1 MNKLL
6 KSTSQGFSLIE
17 VLFAVA
23 ILAFILT
30 AMLAMMLRT
39 VNTFAEAKFRA
50 AAIAKASSCL
60 DEFRKARNAG
70 WVRFCN
76 PDHDPE
82 NTLIPVAQAKCN
94 ELNTT
99 SAKTD
104 DNTDEGSYTLHV
116 DPGSCSS
123 DKRHVSVEVC
133 WSRFSGQDP
142 ACGERNSALV
152 EQTFYRY
159 QDEQSV
165 G

>member
-1 MNKLL
+1 MNKSL

-70 WVRFCN
+70 WVRFCTDGSLVATAQTNCQNIANN
-76 PDHDPE
+76 P
-82 NTLIPVAQAKCN
+82 TGSA
-94 ELNTT
+94 TT
-99 SAKTD
+99 DAGTYRVIV
-104 DNTDEGSYTLHV
+104 NDEG
-116 DPGSCSS
+116 GCGG
-123 DKRHVSVEVC
+123 DKRHVSVQVC
-133 WSRFSGQDP
+133 WNRFSGQDP
-142 ACGERNSALV
+142 VCGERNSALV